1 MHSFLLR
8 KHLGLELLVLIVSV
22 QFSPSPTPR
31 VNIFFQPVACLF
43 IVLTIKS
50 GFEAEDLN
58 IDAVQFINFKT
69 LKKSVVFFV
78 SYLRNTCLT
87 KTLKFFLISFIC
99 KFYGINPLVC
109 VCVCVRARARTV
121 AQLCV

>member
-1 MHSFLLR
+1 M
-8 KHLGLELLVLIVSV
+8 
-22 QFSPSPTPR
+22 
-31 VNIFFQPVACLF
+31 ACLF

-69 LKKSVVFFV
+69 SKKSVVFFV
-78 SYLRNTCLT
+78 SYLRNICLT

-109 VCVCVRARARTV
+109 VCARTYSCSV
-121 AQLCV
+121 VFDSL